1 MSTSKSDP
9 IPAAPRSP
17 PPVLALELTCPICL
31 RMFSEPVSLPCGHIY
46 CGDCIQTMGEGLD
59 QHRCPECH
67 LEFRGNRDIVK
78 SSKISRIVES
88 YKVAGGQMNNSSQS
102 EITQLHESPVEDE
115 PRQDKSGLGPLSS
128 DQLPAARTVA
138 ALDQPKRD
146 LASKVTEL
154 SLKLEMAESLLKC
167 ETERE
172 VEAAAANSLQRD
184 KISSLVIQIKDL
196 SLNYCSQVTKV
207 IEEELA
213 PSEVDMSARVARAAE
228 LTKQLRT
235 AVLRAESLLTE
246 DDEAAFSEEL
256 QSLQPHIAELIK
268 SPVEPEKDRPECKAS
283 PARICS
289 KLEQVN
295 LELREGLT
303 AIQRSL
309 RNAVNPSEVTFDP
322 ETAHPNLVLSDDRKT
337 VMFSA
342 AKQLY
347 PSSAARFTSF
357 FQVLSS
363 QSFQEGS
370 HCWTVELEGA
380 PWIIGLA
387 YSEGFERSGV
397 ASALESNRNSWC
409 LMWFNNL
416 LTAFEKGQSVPLK
429 KTSLSRQLEI
439 RLCFKT
445 HSISFF
451 NISPYSENTHIYTF
465 KAVLTQPVHVA
476 YRMLSGHPK
485 GRVSISS

>member
-1 MSTSKSDP
+1 MSTSKSES

-17 PPVLALELTCPICL
+17 PAVLALELTCPICL
-31 RMFSEPVSLPCGHIY
+31 QIFSEPVSLPCGHIY

-59 QHRCPECH
+59 QHSCPECH

-78 SSKISRIVES
+78 SLKISRIVES
-88 YKVAGGQMNNSSQS
+88 YKVAGGQS
-102 EITQLHESPVEDE
+102 EISQLPESPVEEE
-115 PRQDKSGLGPLSS
+115 PRRDESGPLDS
-128 DQLPAARTVA
+128 DQQPAPGTAA

-146 LASKVTEL
+146 LAARIADLT
-154 SLKLEMAESLLKC
+154 LKLEMAEHLLKD

-172 VEAAAANSLQRD
+172 LEAAAANSLQRD
-184 KISSLVIQIKDL
+184 KISSILIQIKDL
-196 SLNYCSQVTKV
+196 SLNYCSQVTKMV
-207 IEEELA
+207 EEELA
-213 PSEVDMSARVARAAE
+213 PSEADMSARVSRASE
-228 LTKQLRT
+228 RTKQLRMALLST
-235 AVLRAESLLTE
+235 ESLLTVDNE
-246 DDEAAFSEEL
+246 TAFTEQL
-256 QSLQPHIAELIK
+256 GRLQPHVEELMRT
-268 SPVEPEKDRPECKAS
+268 PVEPEKDGSDCTPS
-283 PARICS
+283 PARVCS
-289 KLEQVN
+289 KLEQAN
-295 LELREGLT
+295 LELKEGLT

-322 ETAHPNLVLSDDRKT
+322 ETAHPNLVLSDDRKV

-342 AKQLY
+342 AKQPY
-347 PSSAARFTSF
+347 PSSAKRFTSF

-370 HCWTVELEGA
+370 HRWTVELEGA
-380 PWIIGLA
+380 PWIVGLA
-387 YSEGFERSGV
+387 YSENFERSGL

-429 KTSLSRQLEI
+429 KTTLSRRLQI

-445 HSISFF
+445 HSLSFF
-451 NISPYSENTHIYTF
+451 NISPYSEDTHIYTF
-465 KAVLTQPVHVA
+465 KAAFTQPVHVA

-485 GRVSISS
+485 GRVQICS